1 MMISVMSMATKR
13 KEASKGKYTSELLY
27 REYLYIRTSISDKTG
42 CLELLLKN
50 RYSTALSI

>member
-27 REYLYIRTSISDKTG
+27 REYFTYIS
-42 CLELLLKN
+42 ELQLVTKLGV
-50 RYSTALSI
+50 